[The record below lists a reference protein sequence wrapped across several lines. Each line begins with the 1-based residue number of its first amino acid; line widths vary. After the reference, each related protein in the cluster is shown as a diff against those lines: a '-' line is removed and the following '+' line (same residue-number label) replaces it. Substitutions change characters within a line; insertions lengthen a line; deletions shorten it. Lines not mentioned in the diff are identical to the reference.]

1 MNDSTP
7 HNPATLSMTFASLI
21 PQGVAAAELRAPG
34 DASLL
39 WPAEALFI
47 ANAVPKRVQEFA
59 AGRLCARRALAE
71 FGVTDFAV
79 QVAGDRR
86 PVWPESLIGSITH
99 TAGFCAAVVA
109 ERARLLALGIDT
121 EVAGAVKAELWSS
134 ICVAE
139 ELAWLESLQ
148 PGARAAAATLIFA
161 VKEAV
166 YKCQYPLTFERLSF
180 RDLCVS
186 PVDWGAAH
194 GVYAVAPTR
203 PLAIFNRAALSV
215 SGRPASV
222 SASFDPRPCMRGS
235 YRFHEEFVSASA
247 FLPATY

>member
-1 MNDSTP
+1 MNDP
-7 HNPATLSMTFASLI
+7 AAHNPATLSMTFGSLF
-21 PQGVAAAELRAPG
+21 PQGMVAAAELRAPG

-39 WPAEALFI
+39 LPDEVPFV
-47 ANAVPKRVQEFA
+47 ANAVPKRVQEFV

-109 ERARLLALGIDT
+109 ERARLPALGIDT
-121 EVAGAVKAELWSS
+121 ELAGAVKAELWSS
-134 ICVAE
+134 ICVAA
-139 ELAWLESLQ
+139 ELGWLESLQ
-148 PGARAAAATLIFA
+148 PNARVAAATLIFA

-180 RDLCVS
+180 SDLCVT
-186 PVDWGAAH
+186 PVDWGASH
-194 GVYAVAPTR
+194 GTYAVSPTR
-203 PLAIFNRAALSV
+203 PLALFKCAAV
-215 SGRPASV
+215 SESGQPAAV
-222 SASFDPRPCMRGS
+222 SASFDPPCMRGS
-235 YRFHEEFVSASA
+235 YRFHGEFVSASA
-247 FLPATY
+247 FLLAR